1 MKKVTVTQK
10 LYYNAAQA
18 RKYGLGFF
26 PVNTEGSVEVTLA
39 DVPEGGKPA
48 ISVEGLPEDQTYGVV
63 CLVHRKMAV
72 AGKNVRV
79 VFNPVSLPKNASM
92 YSDALGEALIACQP
106 R

>member
-10 LYYNAAQA
+10 LYYSAAQA
-18 RKYGLGFF
+18 RKYGLGYF
-26 PVNTEGSVEVTLA
+26 PVNAEGSVEVTLS
-39 DVPEGGKPA
+39 DVPEGGKPV
-48 ISVEGLPEDQTYGVV
+48 ISVEGIPESQTYGVV
-63 CLVHRKMAV
+63 CLVHRKMA
-72 AGKNVRV
+72 ASGKNVKV